1 MTLRAGLVKTALG
14 CGCTN
19 HIRTNTE
26 GETQLL
32 LPQAGKMLTIKNN
45 SMQSGRGFH
54 LGKNQRAEKIP
65 NVEARG
71 SLGTKTK
78 IYQVLSTSDDVG
90 GRSAIWQLLEPGFR
104 TLRRHPDTPA
114 LALSKEAITR

>member
-32 LPQAGKMLTIKNN
+32 LPQAGKMLTIKYN
-45 SMQSGRGFH
+45 SMQGGRGFH
-54 LGKNQRAEKIP
+54 LGK
-65 NVEARG
+65 
-71 SLGTKTK
+71 KTREQK
-78 IYQVLSTSDDVG
+78 KYQM
-90 GRSAIWQLLEPGFR
+90 
-104 TLRRHPDTPA
+104 
-114 LALSKEAITR
+114 